1 VRLNK
6 ALGGFS
12 AGFPRTRIAFPA
24 PGLTLH
30 HAAAA
35 FGRNSIRIGILLFL
49 LSNQK
54 VAFEYLLSN
63 RLSPSNIC
71 FQIDHHPVVL

>member
-1 VRLNK
+1 M
-6 ALGGFS
+6 ALMVVYLYSVTPPESFVLEEIS
-12 AGFPRTRIAFPA
+12 PERRDDS
-24 PGLTLH
+24 
-30 HAAAA
+30 
-35 FGRNSIRIGILLFL
+35 RRKRERKKILLFL

-71 FQIDHHPVVL
+71 FQTIGG